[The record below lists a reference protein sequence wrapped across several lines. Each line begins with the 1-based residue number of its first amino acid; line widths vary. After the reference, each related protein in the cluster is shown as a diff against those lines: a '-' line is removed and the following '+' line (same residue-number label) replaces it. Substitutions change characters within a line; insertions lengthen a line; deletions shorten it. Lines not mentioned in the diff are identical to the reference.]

1 MWKTVLLLIFTLIV
15 VPTFVYFFG
24 EPLNNTKQEMLKI
37 LVSVYVGF
45 SLFAFVVSTLTKNY
59 SQVDKLWSTLP
70 ILYVALTAYHF
81 PEPRVIL
88 MAVLAILW
96 GLRLSYNFGRKG
108 GFQWKF
114 WEGEEDY
121 RWEVLRQKPEFQGT
135 LIWMIFNLAFISFY
149 QLGLV
154 LLMTLPIVE
163 VIGSAQE
170 LYWLDYLI
178 AILFVGFLAI
188 ETVADEQ
195 QWAFQTKK
203 YALKNAGKVLPPEY
217 AKGFLDRGLWKWMRH
232 PNYMGEQAVWFIF
245 YLFTIASGSFWLN
258 WSVIGSLLLL
268 VLFRSSSE
276 FSEDISESKY
286 PEYAE
291 YRRNV
296 GRFLPNLW

>member
-1 MWKTVLLLIFTLIV
+1 MWKTVLLLMFTLLV

-24 EPLNNTKQEMLKI
+24 EPLNNTKQGMLKI
-37 LVSVYVGF
+37 LVSVNVGF
-45 SLFAFVVSTLTKNY
+45 SLLAFAISTITKNY

-70 ILYVALTAYHF
+70 ILYVGLTAYHF

-121 RWEVLRQKPEFQGT
+121 RWEVLRQKPEFQGAFR
-135 LIWMIFNLAFISFY
+135 WMIFNFAFISFY

-163 VIGSAQE
+163 VIGSTQK

-178 AILFVGFLAI
+178 AFLFLGFLAI

-195 QWAFQTKK
+195 QWTFQTKK
-203 YALKNAGKVLPPEY
+203 YALKKAGKTLPPEY
-217 AKGFLDRGLWKWMRH
+217 VKGYLDRGLWKWMRH
-232 PNYMGEQAVWFIF
+232 PNYMGEQAVWLVF
-245 YLFTIASGSFWLN
+245 YLFTIAAGSFWLN

-268 VLFRSSSE
+268 VLFRSSSD

-296 GRFLPNLW
+296 GRFLPKLW

>member
-1 MWKTVLLLIFTLIV
+1 
-15 VPTFVYFFG
+15 
-24 EPLNNTKQEMLKI
+24 
-37 LVSVYVGF
+37 
-45 SLFAFVVSTLTKNY
+45 
-59 SQVDKLWSTLP
+59 
-70 ILYVALTAYHF
+70 
-81 PEPRVIL
+81 
-88 MAVLAILW
+88 
-96 GLRLSYNFGRKG
+96 
-108 GFQWKF
+108 
-114 WEGEEDY
+114 
-121 RWEVLRQKPEFQGT
+121 
-135 LIWMIFNLAFISFY
+135 MIFNLAFISFY